1 MSKVM
6 DLFFFFGRPIG
17 PIYSALMKS
26 REKLYHRRLFRQES
40 LSVPVIS
47 IGNLV
52 LGGTGKTPTV
62 QHVAKLLSNHG
73 YHPAV
78 ISRGYKGKAKE
89 KVNIVSDGENLL
101 LSPELAGDEPYMLAK
116 SLPKTPVL
124 TGTRRLFPCLHAI
137 EHFHTDVI
145 LLDDGFQHLNVK
157 RDIDIVLFDSTAL
170 AGNSR
175 VFPGGPLREPIS
187 ALNRCQAFLLTG
199 EDQHN
204 RERTKKFS
212 NLLQQRF
219 SNKPVFIS
227 ALKSCSMMEPNKLV
241 DPLPSSNGMVPDEV
255 ASKYFFGFCGI
266 ANPLRFEKSLSE
278 IGIHLASFQVLKDHT
293 TYNQTLV
300 SNLCKKAIECGAEC
314 LVTTEKDYVKLLNFN
329 LKLPIYVLQV
339 HHEIEHAFDLFIL
352 ESLKNLM

>member
-1 MSKVM
+1 
-6 DLFFFFGRPIG
+6 
-17 PIYSALMKS
+17 MKS
-26 REKLYHRRLFRQES
+26 REKLYHKGIIRQES
-40 LSVPVIS
+40 LAVPVIS

-62 QHVAKLLSNHG
+62 QHVAKLLSRHG

-89 KVNIVSDGENLL
+89 TVNIVSDGENVL
-101 LSPELAGDEPYMLAK
+101 LSPALAGDEPYMLAK

-124 TGTRRLFPCLHAI
+124 TGTRRLFSCRHSI

-199 EDQHN
+199 EDQDN

-212 NLLQQRF
+212 NLLQQQF

-227 ALKSCSMMEPNKLV
+227 ALKSCSMIEPNKLMN
-241 DPLPSSNGMVPDEV
+241 PLLSSNGTVPDEV
-255 ASKYFFGFCGI
+255 VSRNFLGFCGI
-266 ANPLRFEKSLSE
+266 ANPLRFKKSLSG
-278 IGIHLASFQVLKDHT
+278 IGIHLASFQVLKDHI
-293 TYNQTLV
+293 TYNQTLL
-300 SNLCKKAIECGAEC
+300 SNLCKKAIECGADS
-314 LVTTEKDYVKLLNFN
+314 LVTTEKDYVKLQSFN
-329 LKLPIYVLQV
+329 INLPIYVLQV
-339 HHEIEHAFDLFIL
+339 HHEIEQAFDLFL
-352 ESLKNLM
+352 LKSLQNLG

>member
-1 MSKVM
+1 M
-6 DLFFFFGRPIG
+6 DLFFFFGRPIS

-26 REKLYHRRLFRQES
+26 REKLYHKGIIRQES
-40 LSVPVIS
+40 LAVPVIS

-73 YHPAV
+73 YHPAI

-89 KVNIVSDGENLL
+89 KVNVVSDGENVL
-101 LSPELAGDEPYMLAK
+101 LSPALAGDEPYMLAK

-124 TGTRRLFPCLHAI
+124 TGTRRLFSCRHSI

-199 EDQHN
+199 EEPKN

-212 NLLQQRF
+212 DLLQQRF

-227 ALKSCSMMEPNKLV
+227 SLKSCSMTKPNKLMS
-241 DPLPSSNGMVPDEV
+241 PSLNSKGTIPDKV
-255 ASKYFFGFCGI
+255 SSRKFFGFCGI
-266 ANPLRFEKSLSE
+266 ANPLRFEKSLTG
-278 IGIHLASFQVLKDHT
+278 IGIHLASFQVLKDHII
-293 TYNQTLV
+293 YNQRLV
-300 SNLCKKAIECGAEC
+300 SNLCEKAIELGADS
-314 LVTTEKDYVKLLNFN
+314 LVTTEKDYVKLQNFN

-352 ESLKNLM
+352 ESLKNLR